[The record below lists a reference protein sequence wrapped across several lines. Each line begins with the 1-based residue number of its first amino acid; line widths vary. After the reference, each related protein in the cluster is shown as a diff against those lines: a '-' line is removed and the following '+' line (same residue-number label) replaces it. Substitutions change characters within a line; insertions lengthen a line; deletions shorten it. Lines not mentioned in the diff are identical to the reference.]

1 MHSTTLALFIYMCS
15 LWLGFAAQTVA
26 VVPQELSP
34 GIKLAMVKLGL
45 PVGANN
51 EVLSPSKW
59 EKRRQELHSAALEL
73 GRAKVGSDYEDYLL
87 STTVAETTAGR
98 RNFSNLGGILQMF
111 TDCERL
117 TNQTILNFRD
127 SSLHL
132 VTEVLLSLHQLQP
145 NDPALLDVMS
155 RFANKMRNDDGF
167 RLAEALAK
175 SDDFDGMSSRIGRGV
190 VACPWRYGKVV
201 ELKFKDIEGGEV
213 NLESL
218 KGKVVLLDFWSTTCG
233 PCIATIPKLKRLKE
247 KFGRE
252 FEIIGVS
259 LDEDIVSVKRFLGEK
274 IIQWPQFFDGNGWHN
289 EIAKKFGVIRLPTV
303 WLIDK
308 RGNLREVDP
317 TEDFLERKIKF
328 LLSD

>member
-1 MHSTTLALFIYMCS
+1 STAT
-15 LWLGFAAQTVA
+15 Q
-26 VVPQELSP
+26 
-34 GIKLAMVKLGL
+34 
-45 PVGANN
+45 
-51 EVLSPSKW
+51 
-59 EKRRQELHSAALEL
+59 R
-73 GRAKVGSDYEDYLL
+73 
-87 STTVAETTAGR
+87 
-98 RNFSNLGGILQMF
+98 
-111 TDCERL
+111 
-117 TNQTILNFRD
+117 
-127 SSLHL
+127 
-132 VTEVLLSLHQLQP
+132 
-145 NDPALLDVMS
+145 PALLDVMS

-175 SDDFDGMSSRIGRGV
+175 SDEFDGMSSRIGRGV

-201 ELKFKDIEGGEV
+201 EIKFKDIEGGEV

-247 KFGRE
+247 KFGKE
-252 FEIIGVS
+252 FENIGVS
-259 LDEDIVSVKRFLGEK
+259 LDEDIVSVKRLLREK
-274 IIQWPQFFDGNGWHN
+274 SIQWPQFFDGNGWHN

-317 TEDFLERKIKF
+317 IEDSLERKIKF